1 MNLAPRLS
9 LCLMRAMIR
18 KFRASILPL
27 IVFGVLWFLLVK
39 NLSLYWTADPQ
50 YSFGWFGPLLC
61 AYLFLTRWPS
71 RPPTEP
77 ASWPAAKWVF
87 WIAAL
92 ALLPTWLAEQPNP
105 DWRGLSWVLALE
117 VVLLTLSAIYFVGGK
132 SWLRHFA
139 FSICFILT
147 TLPWPGGLENF
158 LVQGLMQVVAWVTV
172 GLLNLSH
179 IAALQHGNLIEVKTG
194 LLGIDEACSGIRSL
208 QASVMVSLLLGELYR
223 ASFRRRT
230 LFLLAGILIAFF
242 CNVGRA
248 FFLSWTAATQGIES
262 VPKWHDWAGIIELS
276 ICFVALWGCVHL
288 MCRSSLKLPH
298 PSPASSGIDRA
309 PRPFPLKPAIGL
321 GVWLALTI
329 IGTETWYRAHESGQL
344 LQWSFQLPASKPKFK
359 ILSLPDLLG
368 DEQRA
373 ASWTENDG
381 SRWTALFFK
390 WDAGPPR
397 SRILA
402 RLHRPEI
409 CLPAAGYKLQTDR
422 GIITVR
428 AKDLLIPF
436 HALDFDYDGKQVYV
450 FFCLWQ
456 DRLKSSQPLRIR
468 DHWDDRLV
476 GLESVLLG
484 ERNLAQQTLEIVVF
498 GYSTHQEA
506 ENALRRQMDELIQI

>member
-1 MNLAPRLS
+1 
-9 LCLMRAMIR
+9 MRAPLR
-18 KFRASILPL
+18 KFQPSILPL
-27 IVFGVLWFLLVK
+27 LVFGALWFLLIK
-39 NLSLYWTADPQ
+39 NLSLYWAADAQ

-61 AYLFLTRWPS
+61 AYLFLTRWFS
-71 RPPTEP
+71 RPCTGPV
-77 ASWPAAKWVF
+77 SWGTAKWVF

-92 ALLPTWLAEQPNP
+92 AFLPTWLVEQPNP

-117 VVLLTLSAIYFVGGK
+117 VVTLTLCAIYFVGGG

-147 TLPWPGGLENF
+147 TLPWPGGLETF
-158 LVQGLMQVVAWVTV
+158 LIQGLMQVVAWVTV
-172 GLLNLSH
+172 GLLNISH
-179 IAALQHGNLIEVKTG
+179 VAALQHGNLIEVKTG
-194 LLGIDEACSGIRSL
+194 LLGIDEACSGVRSL

-223 ASFRRRT
+223 ATFRRRT
-230 LFLLAGILIAFF
+230 IFLLAGILIAFF
-242 CNVGRA
+242 CNVGRT
-248 FFLSWTAATQGIES
+248 FFLSWTASTQGIES
-262 VPKWHDWAGIIELS
+262 VPKWHDWAGFIELG
-276 ICFVALWGCVHL
+276 ICFFTLWGCVHL

-298 PSPASSGIDRA
+298 PSPASSGTDQA
-309 PRPFPLKPAIGL
+309 PRPFPQKLAISL

-329 IGTETWYRAHESGQL
+329 LGTEAWYRAHENGEL
-344 LQWSFQLPASKPKFK
+344 LQWSFQLPISKPKFQT
-359 ILSLPDLLG
+359 LSLPDLLG

-390 WDAGPPR
+390 WAAGPPR

-402 RLHRPEI
+402 RLHRPES

-428 AKDLLIPF
+428 AKDLMIPF
-436 HALDFDYDGKQVYV
+436 HAMDFECDGRQAYV
-450 FFCLWQ
+450 FFCIWQ
-456 DRLKSSQPLRIR
+456 DSLKSNQKLRIR
-468 DHWDDRLV
+468 DHWDSRLV

-484 ERNLAQQTLEIVVF
+484 ERDLAQQTLEIVVF
-498 GYSTHQEA
+498 GYSTPQEA